1 MFVRTYYQAG
11 VVFTTNQYLMKSI
24 LLYVSC
30 HKEWMI
36 DNAVV
41 PVATAYG
48 LAKEYE
54 YLKGSIREFL
64 TGFSFSVTSNHYL
77 FCWIRRTLIAE

>member
-1 MFVRTYYQAG
+1 
-11 VVFTTNQYLMKSI
+11 
-24 LLYVSC
+24 
-30 HKEWMI
+30 MI

-64 TGFSFSVTSNHYL
+64 TGFSSSVTSNHYL

>member
-1 MFVRTYYQAG
+1 MFTA
-11 VVFTTNQYLMKSI
+11 NQYLMKSI

-30 HKEWMI
+30 YKEWMI
-36 DNAVV
+36 DNVVV

-54 YLKGSIREFL
+54 YLKGSIREYL
-64 TGFSFSVTSNHYL
+64 TGVSSSVTKNLYP
-77 FCWIRRTLIAE
+77 FCCD